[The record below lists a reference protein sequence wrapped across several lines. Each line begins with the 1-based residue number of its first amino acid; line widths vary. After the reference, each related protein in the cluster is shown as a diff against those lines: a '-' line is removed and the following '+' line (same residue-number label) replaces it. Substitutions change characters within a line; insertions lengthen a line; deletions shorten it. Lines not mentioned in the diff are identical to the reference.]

1 MVGISYWCFS
11 AVVGEKLREKVPSE
25 GIREKLHE
33 KVPSEGIPGFTGFP
47 GGDSQKAPRAGIPH
61 ACIHRCP
68 FEVDANLNWVP
79 GTSLGTSLGQ
89 HGLPSR
95 FASASVMK

>member
-11 AVVGEKLREKVPSE
+11 AVVGEKLREKVPSEGIREAKVPSE

-68 FEVDANLNWVP
+68 FEVDANLN
-79 GTSLGTSLGQ
+79 
-89 HGLPSR
+89 
-95 FASASVMK
+95 